1 MQEFFNDYVQSLE
14 TYIMFRIKETVAKIT
29 PELKAKNRAPIM
41 LSMGAPTAAP
51 PKALTETLKT
61 VLDEKGIHLYSSP
74 KGEKYYRDAV
84 AKRMKERFNVELN
97 PDTEIFSLIG
107 SKEGLANFI
116 RVLINPTTREED
128 KEIILIPDPGYA
140 SYGEMVKVSGGKAF
154 AVPLT
159 PENNFMPDMEEV
171 WADLIKQGYNPKKV
185 KALLINYPNNPLGAT
200 ATREYYKSLVDFCK
214 KHHILLIS
222 DAAYVDMYFK
232 SELKPMSILE
242 IEGAKDIAV
251 EFFSFSKPYAITGWR
266 LGWICGNS
274 EAVKIFGKLKSTLDS
289 GLFKALQKACAEI
302 LNSKEGEEYIKE
314 ANERFKKNQEVFVK
328 GLREELGWGDFN
340 IPDATFYLWLPIPP
354 RYKSSVEFTDE
365 LMYKS
370 GVIAVPGDAFGDN
383 GKGFFRAS
391 IVCSEDELKEVIK
404 RMKEDGFTYQV

>member
-51 PKALTETLKT
+51 PKALTESLKAA
-61 VLDEKGIHLYSSP
+61 LDEKGIHLYSSP
-74 KGEKYYRDAV
+74 KGEKFYRDAV
-84 AKRMKERFNVELN
+84 AKRMKERFGVELN

-116 RVLINPTTREED
+116 RVLINPTTKEED

-171 WADLIKQGYNPKKV
+171 WADLIKQGYDPKKV

-214 KHHILLIS
+214 KTS
-222 DAAYVDMYFK
+222 YFVN
-232 SELKPMSILE
+232 L
-242 IEGAKDIAV
+242 
-251 EFFSFSKPYAITGWR
+251 
-266 LGWICGNS
+266 
-274 EAVKIFGKLKSTLDS
+274 
-289 GLFKALQKACAEI
+289 
-302 LNSKEGEEYIKE
+302 
-314 ANERFKKNQEVFVK
+314 
-328 GLREELGWGDFN
+328 
-340 IPDATFYLWLPIPP
+340 
-354 RYKSSVEFTDE
+354 
-365 LMYKS
+365 
-370 GVIAVPGDAFGDN
+370 
-383 GKGFFRAS
+383 
-391 IVCSEDELKEVIK
+391 
-404 RMKEDGFTYQV
+404 

>member
-29 PELKAKNRAPIM
+29 PELVAKNRKPIM
-41 LSMGAPTAAP
+41 LSMGAPTANP
-51 PKALTETLKT
+51 PQKLIDDLKT
-61 VLDEKGIHLYSSP
+61 ALDEKVVHLYSSP
-74 KGEKYYRDAV
+74 KGEKFYREAI
-84 AKRMKERFNVELN
+84 AKRMKNRFGVELN

-116 RVLINPTTREED
+116 RVLINPTTVDED
-128 KEIILIPDPGYA
+128 KEIILVPDPGYA
-140 SYGEMVKVSGGKAF
+140 SYKEMVKVSGGKTF
-154 AVPLT
+154 SIPLT
-159 PENNFMPDMEEV
+159 PENNFMPDIEKV
-171 WADLIKQGYNPKKV
+171 WADFIAKGNNPNKV

-200 ATREYYKSLVDFCK
+200 ATKEYLKSLVAFCK

-266 LGWICGNS
+266 LGWICGNA

-289 GLFKALQKACAEI
+289 GLFKALQKSCAEI
-302 LNSKEGEEYIKE
+302 LNSEEGDKYIEE
-314 ANERFKKNQEVFVK
+314 ANKRFKRNQEVFVK
-328 GLREELGWGDFN
+328 GLKEELGWGNFN

-354 RYKSSVEFTDE
+354 RYKNSVEFTDD

-370 GVIAVPGDAFGDN
+370 GIIVVPGDAFGDY
-383 GKGFFRAS
+383 GKGFFRVS
-391 IVCSEDELKEVIK
+391 IVCTEEELKEAIR
-404 RMKEDGFTYQV
+404 RMKEDGFSFE